1 MSLEKLV
8 DEAIQSIPA
17 PDKSLDEFLGSL
29 AYIKSF
35 RTLILSVPRRS
46 GKTTLLKRLASKK
59 SALLIEKYGFP
70 ESRLETIKQGNKF
83 RGIKSPLNLKY
94 NYILLDEY
102 VDIPDILWELV
113 SELKLCNMVSDDLV
127 VLALGTKY

>member
-8 DEAIQSIPA
+8 NEAIQGVSP
-17 PDKSLDEFLGSL
+17 PNKHLEEFLGYL

-46 GKTTLLKRLASKK
+46 GKTYLLKQLASKK
-59 SALLIEKYGFP
+59 SALLIKKYGPP
-70 ESRLETIKQGNKF
+70 ESRLEAGYKF
-83 RGIKSPLNLKY
+83 RGIRSPLNLKY

-102 VDIPDILWELV
+102 VDIPDTLWELI
-113 SELKLCNMVSDDLV
+113 SELKLCDMVSDDLI
-127 VLALGTKY
+127 VLALGTRY